1 MNGYNSHGVDCVMV
15 DPQELATAIKVMA
28 SKLED
33 LQTCNDL
40 ILKHGNA
47 LQVIA
52 KLQKEN

>member
-15 DPQELATAIKVMA
+15 YPQELATAIKVMA